1 MVNTKLESS
10 HEIKNKII
18 HNVEV
23 TQKKN
28 DIFIQSAYID
38 QLPYFN
44 YESLKS
50 RFYGATKTFCIIIQ
64 NIQNHLF
71 RITFDKTKM
80 SLLFEYTIKYTVLD
94 KLLTEGLTLIE

>member
-28 DIFIQSAYID
+28 EIFIQSAYID

-44 YESLKS
+44 NES
-50 RFYGATKTFCIIIQ
+50 
-64 NIQNHLF
+64 
-71 RITFDKTKM
+71 
-80 SLLFEYTIKYTVLD
+80 
-94 KLLTEGLTLIE
+94 